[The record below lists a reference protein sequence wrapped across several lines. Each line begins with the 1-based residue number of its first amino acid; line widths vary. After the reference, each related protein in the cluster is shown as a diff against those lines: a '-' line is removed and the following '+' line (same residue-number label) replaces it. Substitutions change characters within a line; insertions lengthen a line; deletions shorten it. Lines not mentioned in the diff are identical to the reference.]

1 MGDIYLISDTHFGD
15 SGAILRYEGRPF
27 QDGREMNEQMIEN
40 WNRVAGAE
48 DTVYHLGDFA
58 CYLSREE
65 IKEIANRLN
74 GRKILIAG
82 NHDRMFTTRDWLDFG
97 FNEVYFLPAVL
108 ADFYILSHE
117 PVYVNINSPY
127 ANIFG
132 HVHGNPMYQDVSA
145 RSFCAC
151 VERIGYAPVPFESV
165 KQAILDQN
173 R

>member
-74 GRKILIAG
+74 GRNGWTLASMRCIFCLPYWRI
-82 NHDRMFTTRDWLDFG
+82 FTFC
-97 FNEVYFLPAVL
+97 
-108 ADFYILSHE
+108 
-117 PVYVNINSPY
+117 
-127 ANIFG
+127 
-132 HVHGNPMYQDVSA
+132 PMNL
-145 RSFCAC
+145 CM
-151 VERIGYAPVPFESV
+151 
-165 KQAILDQN
+165 
-173 R
+173 